1 MGRQIFAAQRQSAPC
16 GRGSLSALVMFVAAA
31 SLYGQVKLPPYTK
44 ETLPNG
50 VAIAMMPRSG
60 VPLVH
65 FRLLIKGGVE
75 SDPPGMA
82 GLSNVTATLLRR
94 GTAKRSAEQFSE
106 ELDFLGGSLNAGGG
120 GGRGGGGGQ
129 LESAT
134 AISSEF
140 LSKDFD
146 QGLDLLADAV
156 LHPAFTDSEVRK
168 ELARRVDGA
177 KAVKDNP
184 QASISSYFRATFFGS
199 AHPYGNPP
207 DELTY
212 SRIGRKDIEAY
223 HTKFYC
229 GKNMLIVVTGDF
241 DPAAAKAKLGQVFG
255 AAPAGTAYTFLAAPA
270 LVRRGGMLL
279 IDKPDATQTYFQI
292 AQPGIDNKNPDRTTL
307 EIINTLFG
315 GRFTSMLNDE
325 LRVNSGLT
333 YGASSQLELNRLPGA
348 IVIST
353 YTKTDTTTQAIDLAL
368 DVLKRLNEKGITAE
382 QLASAK
388 AYVKGLYPTRSLETM
403 DQLAALIGEIELY
416 GLGRD
421 EVDGYFGRIDAITL
435 DQANAAI
442 RKYYQTGNLTFIVLG
457 SADKIRE
464 QMKKYDPHAMEVAAK
479 APGWGDR

>member
-1 MGRQIFAAQRQSAPC
+1 MKTLLVLLAAGC
-16 GRGSLSALVMFVAAA
+16 LF
-31 SLYGQVKLPPYTK
+31 GQAKLPPYTK

-50 VAIAMMPRSG
+50 AVIAMMPRSG

-65 FRLLIKGGVE
+65 FRVLIKGGVE
-75 SDPPGMA
+75 SDPADKA
-82 GLSNVTATLLRR
+82 GLANVTAGLLRR
-94 GTAKRSAEQFSE
+94 GTKSRSAEQFAE
-106 ELDFLGGSLNAGGG
+106 ELDFLGGTFQAAFDGPLG
-120 GGRGGGGGQ
+120 
-129 LESAT
+129 SAT

-146 QGLDLLADAV
+146 KGLDLLSDAV
-156 LHPAFTDSEVRK
+156 LHPAFTESEVHK
-168 ELARRVDGA
+168 ELARRIDGA
-177 KAVKDNP
+177 KAIKDNA
-184 QASISSYFRATFFGS
+184 QGSIGSYFRASFFGR

-207 DELTY
+207 DERSY
-212 SRIGRKDIEAY
+212 SRIASIDIREY
-223 HTKFYC
+223 HAKHYC

-241 DPAAAKAKLGQVFG
+241 DPSIAKAKLAQAFG
-255 AAPAGTAYTFLAAPA
+255 GAPTVEAYTWKAVPPLARKGQ
-270 LVRRGGMLL
+270 LLL

-292 AQPGIDNKNPDRTTL
+292 AQPGIDMKNPDRTTL

-333 YGASSQLELNRLPGA
+333 YGAASQLEQNRLPGA
-348 IVIST
+348 ILIST

-368 DVLKRLNEKGITAE
+368 DVLRRLNEKGISAQ

-388 AYVKGLYPTRSLETM
+388 AYVKGTYPTRRLETM

-421 EVDGYFGRIDAITL
+421 EVDGYFARIDNITL

-442 RKYYQTGNLTFIVLG
+442 RKYYKTGDLTFVVLG
-457 SADKIRE
+457 AADKIRE
-464 QMKKYDPHAMEVAAK
+464 QMKKYDPHATEVSIK
-479 APGWGDR
+479 TTGWGN